1 MGSLSSE
8 FTQQKSFSFQ
18 SSNFAANFLT
28 SAPAFAASSELE
40 QVQRQ
45 NRAEPCAAISDQ
57 RLV

>member
-1 MGSLSSE
+1 MH
-8 FTQQKSFSFQ
+8 QKSASEKINLFNAPILMQ
-18 SSNFAANFLT
+18 KFLT